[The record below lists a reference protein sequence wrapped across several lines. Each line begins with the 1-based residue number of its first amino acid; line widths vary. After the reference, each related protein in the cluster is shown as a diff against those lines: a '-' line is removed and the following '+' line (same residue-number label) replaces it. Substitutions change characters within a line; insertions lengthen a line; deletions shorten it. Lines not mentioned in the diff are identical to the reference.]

1 MFRHRSLLII
11 SFSAFCL
18 TLPPF
23 PPKCALAQCHMTGH
37 DMGGMQ
43 MREVPAPDMLPPPLK
58 MTGIGNSHITITAT
72 PDAQAWFD
80 QGLTLLHDFWDYESE
95 RAFEQSIRVDPQ
107 CAMCF
112 WGLEQALLF
121 RHNEGSAYSHEAL
134 ASAVKLKSR
143 ANRQEQFYIE
153 AAVAANDASAVALAN
168 SSANNEKEI
177 GVLRQ
182 LVKDYPNDTQAKI
195 FLSSAVRDGYTEAG
209 EPKKGTQESIAIL
222 QEVLKKAPDD
232 SAANHY
238 WIHAV
243 ESGAHPEQ
251 ALKSSAILASLAPAS
266 GHMVHM
272 PGHIYYRVGDYA
284 QAEHWFA
291 QSTAVDEQ
299 YMRDQHVDVD
309 DDWNYV
315 HNLMYGIANLMEE
328 GKLSEATTLSGKLSG
343 ARGQLSETLY
353 TGTARDGMTR
363 IDPNLP
369 VAMRTG
375 NWPRVLVLLQ
385 SAQPQVKLENLS
397 FLAGQLKKF
406 ATGMQAAQTGDI
418 ATAQASSTALD
429 VELWHLSQQVKD
441 APKAKPSLA
450 ALPVMVAVMPDAQ
463 AAPILAS
470 LSIMSLELRATI
482 LAAQKHLREAKKLF
496 DQAALEESQLGYRE
510 PPNYIRPVGE
520 TEGFVLLQAG
530 DFADA
535 HVAYAAALRE
545 RPKSGFGLYGMAR
558 SSEAAG
564 NATVAR
570 EEYARFLQ
578 AWKSGD
584 SSNPEVAHAQQYLGS
599 TSGTVN
605 GR

>member
-1 MFRHRSLLII
+1 MSRNRSLLII
-11 SFSAFCL
+11 SLSAFCL
-18 TLPPF
+18 TLPSF
-23 PPKCALAQCHMTGH
+23 MAKSALAQCHMTGH

-43 MREVPAPDMLPPPLK
+43 MKEVPAPDKLPPPLK
-58 MTGIGNSHITITAT
+58 MTGIGNSHITITGS
-72 PDAQAWFD
+72 PDAQSWFD

-143 ANRQEQFYIE
+143 ANRQEQLYIE

-397 FLAGQLKKF
+397 FLAGQLKNF
-406 ATGMQAAQTGDI
+406 VTGMQAAQTGDI

-441 APKAKPSLA
+441 APKAKPTSS

-482 LAAQKHLREAKKLF
+482 LAAQKHLPEAKKLF

-535 HVAYAAALRE
+535 HVAYAAALKE

-570 EEYARFLQ
+570 EEYAQFLE
-578 AWKSGD
+578 AWKNGD
-584 SSNPEVAHAQQYLGS
+584 SSNPEVAHAQKYLGS
-599 TSGTVN
+599 SSGTVN

>member
-1 MFRHRSLLII
+1 MSRNRVLLII
-11 SFSAFCL
+11 ALSAFCL
-18 TLPPF
+18 TLSLF
-23 PPKCALAQCHMTGH
+23 PPKSALAQCHMTGH

-43 MREVPAPDMLPPPLK
+43 MKEIPAPDKLPPPLK

-80 QGLTLLHDFWDYESE
+80 QGLSLLHDFWDYESE

-134 ASAVKLKSR
+134 AGAVKLKSR
-143 ANRQEQFYIE
+143 VSKQERLYIE

-168 SSANNEKEI
+168 SSASNEKEI
-177 GVLRQ
+177 VVLRQ

-222 QEVLKKAPDD
+222 QEVLKKTPDD

-243 ESGAHPEQ
+243 EAGSHPEQ

-315 HNLMYGIANLMEE
+315 HNLMYRIANLMEE

-353 TGTARDGMTR
+353 TGVARDGMTR

-375 NWPRVLVLLQ
+375 NWPRVLILLQ

-397 FLAGQLKKF
+397 FLAGQLKQF
-406 ATGMQAAQTGDI
+406 ATGMQAAQTGDL

-429 VELWHLSQQVKD
+429 VDLWHMSQQVKD
-441 APKAKPSLA
+441 APKAKPSSPT
-450 ALPVMVAVMPDAQ
+450 LPVMAAVMPDAQ

-470 LSIMSLELRATI
+470 LSIMSLELRGAI
-482 LAAQKHLREAKKLF
+482 LAAQKHLPEAKKLF
-496 DQAALEESQLGYRE
+496 DQAMLEESQLGYRE
-510 PPNYIRPVGE
+510 PPMYIRPVGE
-520 TEGFVLLQAG
+520 TAGFVLLQAG
-530 DFADA
+530 DFANA
-535 HVAYAAALRE
+535 HAAYAAALKE
-545 RPKSGFGLYGMAR
+545 RPHSGFGLYGMAR
-558 SSEAAG
+558 SSEASG

-570 EEYARFLQ
+570 EEYARFLE
-578 AWKSGD
+578 AWKNGD
-584 SSNPEVAHAQQYLGS
+584 SSNPELAHAQHYLGS
-599 TSGTVN
+599 GGTVT